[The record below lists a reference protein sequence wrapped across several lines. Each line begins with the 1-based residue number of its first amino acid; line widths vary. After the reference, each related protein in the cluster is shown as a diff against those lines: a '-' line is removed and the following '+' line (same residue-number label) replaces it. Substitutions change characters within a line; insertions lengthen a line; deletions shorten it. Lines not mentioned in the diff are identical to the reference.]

1 MHCEVCASVGDVSA
15 LDRLRKGKRGN
26 DNDGGAQKSDVHC
39 KKSIR
44 GRAPGQKSY
53 SQEVISTLLDLVEDK
68 EPMGANMRAEVYHQ
82 YQT

>member
-1 MHCEVCASVGDVSA
+1 MSAPWTVCARVREAMIMMVVH
-15 LDRLRKGKRGN
+15 KK
-26 DNDGGAQKSDVHC
+26 DVHC